1 MWMLL
6 VLFYGVLKG
15 IREIV
20 KKMALKKNSVIE
32 VLFFYTFLAFLFVL
46 PQAKDAGGLEPTA
59 YIGIAAK
66 AFCVFLAWIFSFR
79 AIRRM
84 PLSLYGVLDLSRVL
98 FATLLG
104 VVVMGETLGTMQ
116 TFGLIFVSSGLLLLK
131 YKPSFLNRLFVKR
144 ADRGVNIS
152 EVSRNGQGN
161 IEKKVLAG
169 RTENVQIVELKN
181 DSENVKPIY
190 IFCAFFSC
198 MMNALSGLLDKILM
212 QDMSSSQLQF
222 WYMLFLVS
230 YYGIYM
236 LVTRTKLS
244 RDVWKNGWIWLLSIL
259 FVAADKALFIANG
272 MADSRIT
279 IMTLLKQ
286 SGCVVAILAGKL
298 IFKEKN
304 ISYKLFCAGII
315 VLGIVIG
322 VM

>member
-1 MWMLL
+1 MWIFL

-15 IREIV
+15 IREVV

-46 PQAKDAGGLEPTA
+46 PQAKDAGGLEAKA
-59 YIGIAAK
+59 YIAIAAK

-79 AIRRM
+79 AITKM

-104 VVVMGETLGTMQ
+104 VVVLHENLGMMQ
-116 TFGLIFVSSGLLLLK
+116 TFGLIFVSTGLLLLK
-131 YKPSFLNRLFVKR
+131 YHPPFLYRLFVKEDGN
-144 ADRGVNIS
+144 ASTQGEAATDDS
-152 EVSRNGQGN
+152 KKASPEV
-161 IEKKVLAG
+161 
-169 RTENVQIVELKN
+169 VQNASN
-181 DSENVKPIY
+181 DNVKPVY
-190 IFCAFFSC
+190 IFFAFFSC
-198 MMNALSGLLDKILM
+198 MLNALSGLLDKILM
-212 QDMSSSQLQF
+212 KDMNSSQLQF
-222 WYMLFLVS
+222 WYMLFMVS
-230 YYGIYM
+230 YYAIYM
-236 LVTRTKLS
+236 MITRTKIS

-286 SGCVVAILAGKL
+286 SGCVVTILAGRF

-304 ISYKLFCAGII
+304 TGYKLFCATVI

>member
-1 MWMLL
+1 MWIFL

-46 PQAKDAGGLEPTA
+46 PQAKDAGGLEAKA
-59 YIGIAAK
+59 YIAIAAK

-79 AIRRM
+79 AINKM

-104 VVVMGETLGTMQ
+104 VVVLHESLGMMQ
-116 TFGLIFVSSGLLLLK
+116 TFGLIFVSMGLLLLK
-131 YKPSFLNRLFVKR
+131 YHPPFLYRLFVKEENTIT
-144 ADRGVNIS
+144 DES
-152 EVSRNGQGN
+152 
-161 IEKKVLAG
+161 KKHAS
-169 RTENVQIVELKN
+169 N
-181 DSENVKPIY
+181 DIVKPIY
-190 IFCAFFSC
+190 IFFAFFSC

-212 QDMSSSQLQF
+212 QDMNSSQLQF
-222 WYMLFLVS
+222 WYMLFMVS
-230 YYGIYM
+230 YYAIYM

-244 RDVWKNGWIWLLSIL
+244 RNVWKNGWIWLLSIL

-272 MADSRIT
+272 MADSRVT

-286 SGCVVAILAGKL
+286 SGCVVAILAGKY

-304 ISYKLFCAGII
+304 TGYKLFCAAII
-315 VLGIVIG
+315 VIGIVIG

>member
-32 VLFFYTFLAFLFVL
+32 VLFFYTFLAFLFVI
-46 PQAKDAGGLEPTA
+46 PQAKAAGGLEPTA
-59 YIGIAAK
+59 YIWIAAK

-79 AIRRM
+79 AIRKM

-104 VVVMGETLGTMQ
+104 VIVMGETLGIMQ

-131 YKPSFLNRLFVKR
+131 YRPPFLNRLFTVKET
-144 ADRGVNIS
+144 VNAS
-152 EVSRNGQGN
+152 EMN
-161 IEKKVLAG
+161 
-169 RTENVQIVELKN
+169 TEITASSK
-181 DSENVKPIY
+181 DTSGENVKPIY

-198 MMNALSGLLDKILM
+198 MLNALSGLLDKILM

-244 RDVWKNGWIWLLSIL
+244 KDVWKNGWIWLLSIL

-304 ISYKLFCAGII
+304 IGYKLFCASII

>member
-1 MWMLL
+1 MWIFL

-46 PQAKDAGGLEPTA
+46 PQAKDAGGLEAKA
-59 YIGIAAK
+59 YIAIAAK

-79 AIRRM
+79 AINKM

-104 VVVMGETLGTMQ
+104 IVVLHESLGVMQ
-116 TFGLIFVSSGLLLLK
+116 TFGLIFVSTGLLLLK
-131 YKPSFLNRLFVKR
+131 YHPPFLYRLFVKEENTIT
-144 ADRGVNIS
+144 DES
-152 EVSRNGQGN
+152 
-161 IEKKVLAG
+161 KKQAS
-169 RTENVQIVELKN
+169 N
-181 DSENVKPIY
+181 DSVKPIY
-190 IFCAFFSC
+190 IFFAFFSC

-212 QDMSSSQLQF
+212 QDMNSSQLQF
-222 WYMLFLVS
+222 WYMLFMVS
-230 YYGIYM
+230 YYAIYM

-244 RDVWKNGWIWLLSIL
+244 RNVWKNGWIWLLSIL

-272 MADSRIT
+272 MADSRVT

-286 SGCVVAILAGKL
+286 SGCVVAILAGKF

-304 ISYKLFCAGII
+304 TGYKLFCAAII
-315 VLGIVIG
+315 VIGIVIG

>member
-20 KKMALKKNSVIE
+20 KKMALKKSSVIE

-46 PQAKDAGGLEPTA
+46 PQAKDAGGLPPKA
-59 YIGIAAK
+59 FIGIAAK

-79 AIRRM
+79 AIRKM

-104 VVVMGETLGTMQ
+104 VIVMGETLGTMQ
-116 TFGLIFVSSGLLLLK
+116 TFGLLFVSMGLLLLK
-131 YKPSFLNRLFVKR
+131 YKPPFLHKLF
-144 ADRGVNIS
+144 
-152 EVSRNGQGN
+152 SRNN
-161 IEKKVLAG
+161 E
-169 RTENVQIVELKN
+169 EEKN
-181 DSENVKPIY
+181 DSQSGTTGAMSGTSIEVQSEKVKPIY
-190 IFCAFFSC
+190 IVFAFFSC
-198 MMNALSGLLDKILM
+198 FMNALSGLLDKILM
-212 QDMSSSQLQF
+212 QDMTSSQLQF
-222 WYMLFLVS
+222 WYMLFLVA

-236 LVTRTKLS
+236 LVTHTRLS

-259 FVAADKALFIANG
+259 FVMADKALFIANG

-298 IFKEKN
+298 VFKEKN
-304 ISYKLFCAGII
+304 IGYKLFCACVI

>member
-1 MWMLL
+1 MWIFL

-46 PQAKDAGGLEPTA
+46 PQAKDAGGLEAKA
-59 YIGIAAK
+59 YIAIAAK

-79 AIRRM
+79 AINKM

-104 VVVMGETLGTMQ
+104 VVVLHESLGMMQ
-116 TFGLIFVSSGLLLLK
+116 TFGLIFVSTGLLLLK
-131 YKPSFLNRLFVKR
+131 YHPPFLYRLFVKKENTITDER
-144 ADRGVNIS
+144 
-152 EVSRNGQGN
+152 
-161 IEKKVLAG
+161 KKQAS
-169 RTENVQIVELKN
+169 N
-181 DSENVKPIY
+181 DSVKPIY
-190 IFCAFFSC
+190 IFFAFFSC

-212 QDMSSSQLQF
+212 QDMNSSQLQF
-222 WYMLFLVS
+222 WYMLFMVS
-230 YYGIYM
+230 YYAIYM

-244 RDVWKNGWIWLLSIL
+244 RNVWKNGWIWLLSIL

-272 MADSRIT
+272 MADSRVT

-286 SGCVVAILAGKL
+286 SGCVVAILAGKY

-304 ISYKLFCAGII
+304 TGYKLFCAAII
-315 VLGIVIG
+315 VIGIVIG

>member
-1 MWMLL
+1 
-6 VLFYGVLKG
+6 
-15 IREIV
+15 
-20 KKMALKKNSVIE
+20 MALKKNSVIE

-46 PQAKDAGGLEPTA
+46 PQAKDAGGLEAKA
-59 YIGIAAK
+59 YIAIAAK

-79 AIRRM
+79 AINKM

-104 VVVMGETLGTMQ
+104 VVVLHESLGMMQ
-116 TFGLIFVSSGLLLLK
+116 TFGLIFVSTGLLLLK
-131 YKPSFLNRLFVKR
+131 YHPPFLYRLFIK
-144 ADRGVNIS
+144 D
-152 EVSRNGQGN
+152 
-161 IEKKVLAG
+161 
-169 RTENVQIVELKN
+169 ENTNTDESIKHASN
-181 DSENVKPIY
+181 DSIKPLY
-190 IFCAFFSC
+190 IFFAFFSC

-212 QDMSSSQLQF
+212 QDMNSSQLQF

-236 LVTRTKLS
+236 LVTRTKVS

-286 SGCVVAILAGKL
+286 SGCVVAILAGKF

-304 ISYKLFCAGII
+304 TGYKLFCAAII
-315 VLGIVIG
+315 VIGIVIG

>member
-1 MWMLL
+1 MWIFL

-46 PQAKDAGGLEPTA
+46 PQAKDAGGLDARA
-59 YIGIAAK
+59 YVGIAAK

-79 AIRRM
+79 AINKM

-104 VVVMGETLGTMQ
+104 VVVLQESLGMMQ
-116 TFGLIFVSSGLLLLK
+116 TFGLIFVSTGLLLLK
-131 YKPSFLNRLFVKR
+131 YHPPVLYKFFVKENTCESSN
-144 ADRGVNIS
+144 AIAKDR
-152 EVSRNGQGN
+152 
-161 IEKKVLAG
+161 
-169 RTENVQIVELKN
+169 NVTAMTQQAN
-181 DSENVKPIY
+181 DSVKPLY
-190 IFCAFFSC
+190 IFFAFFSC

-212 QDMSSSQLQF
+212 RDMNSSQLQF
-222 WYMLFLVS
+222 WYMLFLVL
-230 YYGIYM
+230 YYAIYM

-286 SGCVVAILAGKL
+286 SGCVVAILAGKF

-304 ISYKLFCAGII
+304 TGYKLFCAGII

>member
-1 MWMLL
+1 MWIFL

-46 PQAKDAGGLEPTA
+46 PQAKDAGGLEVKA
-59 YIGIAAK
+59 YIAIAAK

-79 AIRRM
+79 AINKM

-104 VVVMGETLGTMQ
+104 VVVLHESLGMMQ

-131 YKPSFLNRLFVKR
+131 YHPPFLYRLFVKEENTITDER
-144 ADRGVNIS
+144 
-152 EVSRNGQGN
+152 
-161 IEKKVLAG
+161 KKQAS
-169 RTENVQIVELKN
+169 N
-181 DSENVKPIY
+181 DSVKPIY
-190 IFCAFFSC
+190 IFFAFFSC

-212 QDMSSSQLQF
+212 KDMNSSQLQF
-222 WYMLFLVS
+222 WYMLFMVS
-230 YYGIYM
+230 YYAIYM

-244 RDVWKNGWIWLLSIL
+244 RNVWKNGWIWLLSIL

-272 MADSRIT
+272 MADSRVT

-286 SGCVVAILAGKL
+286 SGCVVAILAGKF

-304 ISYKLFCAGII
+304 TGYKLFCAAVI
-315 VLGIVIG
+315 VIGIVIG

>member
-1 MWMLL
+1 MWIFL

-46 PQAKDAGGLEPTA
+46 PQAKDAGGLEAKA
-59 YIGIAAK
+59 YIAIAAK

-79 AIRRM
+79 AINKM

-104 VVVMGETLGTMQ
+104 VVVLHESLGMMQ
-116 TFGLIFVSSGLLLLK
+116 TFGLIFVSTGLLLLK
-131 YKPSFLNRLFVKR
+131 YHPPFLYRLFVKEENTITDER
-144 ADRGVNIS
+144 
-152 EVSRNGQGN
+152 
-161 IEKKVLAG
+161 KKQAS
-169 RTENVQIVELKN
+169 N
-181 DSENVKPIY
+181 DSVKPIY
-190 IFCAFFSC
+190 IFFAFFSC

-212 QDMSSSQLQF
+212 KDMNSSQLQF
-222 WYMLFLVS
+222 WYMLFMVS
-230 YYGIYM
+230 YYAIYM

-244 RDVWKNGWIWLLSIL
+244 RNVWKNGWIWLLSIL

-272 MADSRIT
+272 MADSRVT

-286 SGCVVAILAGKL
+286 SGCVVAILAGKY

-304 ISYKLFCAGII
+304 TGYKLFCAAII
-315 VLGIVIG
+315 VIGIVIG

>member
-1 MWMLL
+1 MWIFL

-15 IREIV
+15 VREVV

-46 PQAKDAGGLEPTA
+46 PQAKNAGGLEPNA
-59 YIGIAAK
+59 YIWIAAK

-79 AIRRM
+79 AITKM

-104 VVVMGETLGTMQ
+104 VIVLGETLGTMQ

-131 YKPSFLNRLFVKR
+131 YHPPFLYRLFVKEEGN
-144 ADRGVNIS
+144 GV
-152 EVSRNGQGN
+152 
-161 IEKKVLAG
+161 
-169 RTENVQIVELKN
+169 ENVSQTATKN
-181 DSENVKPIY
+181 SHDGVKPIY
-190 IFCAFFSC
+190 IMFAFFSC
-198 MMNALSGLLDKILM
+198 MLNALSGLLDKILM
-212 QDMSSSQLQF
+212 KDMNSSQLQF
-222 WYMLFLVS
+222 WYMLFMVL
-230 YYGIYM
+230 YYAIYM
-236 LVTRTKLS
+236 VITKTKIS

-272 MADSRIT
+272 MADSRVT
-279 IMTLLKQ
+279 IMTLIKQ
-286 SGCVVAILAGKL
+286 SGCVVTILAGKL

-304 ISYKLFCAGII
+304 TGYKLFCACVI

>member
-1 MWMLL
+1 MWIFL

-46 PQAKDAGGLEPTA
+46 PQAKDAGGLEVKA
-59 YIGIAAK
+59 YIAIAAK

-79 AIRRM
+79 AINKM

-104 VVVMGETLGTMQ
+104 VVVLHESLGMMQ
-116 TFGLIFVSSGLLLLK
+116 TFGLIFVSTGLLLLK
-131 YKPSFLNRLFVKR
+131 YHPPFLYRLFVKEENTITDER
-144 ADRGVNIS
+144 KKQ
-152 EVSRNGQGN
+152 VS
-161 IEKKVLAG
+161 
-169 RTENVQIVELKN
+169 N
-181 DSENVKPIY
+181 DNVKPIY
-190 IFCAFFSC
+190 IFFAFFSC

-212 QDMSSSQLQF
+212 QDMNSSQLQF
-222 WYMLFLVS
+222 WYMLFMVS
-230 YYGIYM
+230 YYAIYM
-236 LVTRTKLS
+236 LVTRTRLS

-272 MADSRIT
+272 MADSRVT

-286 SGCVVAILAGKL
+286 SGCVVAILAGKY

-304 ISYKLFCAGII
+304 TGYKLFCAAII
-315 VLGIVIG
+315 VIGIVIG

>member
-1 MWMLL
+1 MWIFL

-46 PQAKDAGGLEPTA
+46 PQAKNAGGLEARA
-59 YIGIAAK
+59 YMAIAAK

-79 AIRRM
+79 AINKM

-104 VVVMGETLGTMQ
+104 VVVLHESLGMMQ

-131 YKPSFLNRLFVKR
+131 YHPPFLYRLFVKEENTITDER
-144 ADRGVNIS
+144 
-152 EVSRNGQGN
+152 
-161 IEKKVLAG
+161 KKQAS
-169 RTENVQIVELKN
+169 N
-181 DSENVKPIY
+181 DSVKPIY
-190 IFCAFFSC
+190 IFFAFFSC

-212 QDMSSSQLQF
+212 QDMNSSQLQF
-222 WYMLFLVS
+222 WYMLFMVS
-230 YYGIYM
+230 YYAIYM

-244 RDVWKNGWIWLLSIL
+244 RNVWKNGWIWLLSIL

-272 MADSRIT
+272 MADSRVT

-286 SGCVVAILAGKL
+286 SGCVVAILAGKY

-304 ISYKLFCAGII
+304 TGYKLFCAAII
-315 VLGIVIG
+315 VIGIVIG

>member
-1 MWMLL
+1 MWIFL

-46 PQAKDAGGLEPTA
+46 PQAKDAGGLEAKT
-59 YIGIAAK
+59 YIAIAAK

-79 AIRRM
+79 AINKM

-104 VVVMGETLGTMQ
+104 VVVLHERLGMMQ
-116 TFGLIFVSSGLLLLK
+116 TFGLIFVSTGLLLLK
-131 YKPSFLNRLFVKR
+131 YHPPFLYRLFVKEENTIT
-144 ADRGVNIS
+144 DES
-152 EVSRNGQGN
+152 
-161 IEKKVLAG
+161 KKQV
-169 RTENVQIVELKN
+169 TN
-181 DSENVKPIY
+181 DSVKPIY
-190 IFCAFFSC
+190 IFFAFFSC

-212 QDMSSSQLQF
+212 QDMNSSQLQF
-222 WYMLFLVS
+222 WYMLFMVS
-230 YYGIYM
+230 YYAIYM

-286 SGCVVAILAGKL
+286 SGCVVAILAGKY

-304 ISYKLFCAGII
+304 TGYKLFCAAII
-315 VLGIVIG
+315 VIGIVIG

>member
-1 MWMLL
+1 MWIFL

-46 PQAKDAGGLEPTA
+46 PQAKDAGGLEAKA
-59 YIGIAAK
+59 YIAIAAK

-79 AIRRM
+79 AINKM

-104 VVVMGETLGTMQ
+104 VVVLNESLGMMQ
-116 TFGLIFVSSGLLLLK
+116 TFGLIFVSTGLLLLK
-131 YKPSFLNRLFVKR
+131 YHPPFLYRLFVKEENTIT
-144 ADRGVNIS
+144 DES
-152 EVSRNGQGN
+152 
-161 IEKKVLAG
+161 KKQV
-169 RTENVQIVELKN
+169 TN
-181 DSENVKPIY
+181 DSVKPIY
-190 IFCAFFSC
+190 IFFAFFSC

-212 QDMSSSQLQF
+212 QDMNSSQLQF
-222 WYMLFLVS
+222 WYMLFMVS
-230 YYGIYM
+230 YYAIYM

-259 FVAADKALFIANG
+259 FVAADNALFIANG
-272 MADSRIT
+272 MADSRVT

-304 ISYKLFCAGII
+304 TGYKLFCAAVI
-315 VLGIVIG
+315 VIGIVIG

>member
-1 MWMLL
+1 MWWMLL

-20 KKMALKKNSVIE
+20 KKMALKKNGVIE
-32 VLFFYTFLAFLFVL
+32 ILFFYTFLAFLFVL
-46 PQAKDAGGLEPTA
+46 PQAKDAGGLEATD

-79 AIRRM
+79 AIRKM

-104 VVVMGETLGTMQ
+104 VIVMGETLGTMQ

-131 YKPSFLNRLFVKR
+131 YRPVFLSKLFCVK
-144 ADRGVNIS
+144 DTTNTGVSEIS
-152 EVSRNGQGN
+152 NETKDTLKDAQG
-161 IEKKVLAG
+161 EA
-169 RTENVQIVELKN
+169 
-181 DSENVKPIY
+181 VKPIY

-230 YYGIYM
+230 YY
-236 LVTRTKLS
+236 
-244 RDVWKNGWIWLLSIL
+244 
-259 FVAADKALFIANG
+259 
-272 MADSRIT
+272 
-279 IMTLLKQ
+279 
-286 SGCVVAILAGKL
+286 
-298 IFKEKN
+298 
-304 ISYKLFCAGII
+304 
-315 VLGIVIG
+315 
-322 VM
+322 